1 MISSDTKICR
11 NFRILLE
18 NFAPL
23 PSVWYLFFYL
33 FFLFLPVVILK
44 KKYTADIACNL
55 QLHLHV
61 YNVIEIMY
69 NARRSSSHGMYTF
82 KLSSKIK
89 SYIRMYILFLR
100 IFWLYLKLYLRVLC
114 ICLLYV
120 SLSQKLLHTSNGVHF
135 VVTHLY
141 RCGRN
146 MNKKNWLCCFAWF
159 EYINKFRTLYIPA
172 STGKYIIIKTIFKTI
187 KVIDIFIT
195 DAISYVTS
203 QNFTIRPCP
212 INLFVSLIYSINKNR
227 HWSSTDHLFWQHTGK
242 KKRLNTNR

>member
-1 MISSDTKICR
+1 MISSDTKICM
-11 NFRILLE
+11 NFIILLE
-18 NFAPL
+18 NFASL

-33 FFLFLPVVILK
+33 FIYIFLPVVILK
-44 KKYTADIACNL
+44 KYTADIACKL

-61 YNVIEIMY
+61 YIEIIY
-69 NARRSSSHGMYTF
+69 NARRSSSQGMYTF

-146 MNKKNWLCCFAWF
+146 MNK
-159 EYINKFRTLYIPA
+159 
-172 STGKYIIIKTIFKTI
+172 
-187 KVIDIFIT
+187 
-195 DAISYVTS
+195 
-203 QNFTIRPCP
+203 
-212 INLFVSLIYSINKNR
+212 
-227 HWSSTDHLFWQHTGK
+227 
-242 KKRLNTNR
+242 

>member
-1 MISSDTKICR
+1 
-11 NFRILLE
+11 
-18 NFAPL
+18 
-23 PSVWYLFFYL
+23 
-33 FFLFLPVVILK
+33 
-44 KKYTADIACNL
+44 
-55 QLHLHV
+55 
-61 YNVIEIMY
+61 MY

-146 MNKKNWLCCFAWF
+146 MNKKNW
-159 EYINKFRTLYIPA
+159 FRTLYIPA

-227 HWSSTDHLFWQHTGK
+227 H
-242 KKRLNTNR
+242 